1 MGNIQITTY
10 FKHSVH
16 HNHKGI
22 SVEDKSLSL
31 LPFRSE
37 SWTGVE
43 LYSNFCSH
51 EFYSRCYHSPSN
63 KSVAAEDK
71 QGFLTLILLRMR
83 LRLLSLTLV
92 LLSAL
97 TMEQDR
103 SVVPGLLLRHC
114 NFPSLEML
122 TGVLTCHAGLSR
134 GCHQIR
140 KATLLA

>member
-16 HNHKGI
+16 HRQNLESQIITREI
-22 SVEDKSLSL
+22 SVEDKSLNL

-51 EFYSRCYHSPSN
+51 EFYYRCYHSPSN
-63 KSVAAEDK
+63 KSVADEDK

-83 LRLLSLTLV
+83 LHLLSLTLV

-103 SVVPGLLLRHC
+103 SVVPGLVLRHC
-114 NFPSLEML
+114 IFPSLGML
-122 TGVLTCHAGLSR
+122 TGVLTCHEEV
-134 GCHQIR
+134 
-140 KATLLA
+140 